1 MRLKLQSASRIKET
15 KFRRSPSK
23 FYLKLVLPLRPLKSW
38 KAYNCNLTGN
48 RWRTLE
54 HLVPTT
60 RKYPFDVVNR
70 FTFCFFHGCSNI
82 SSAKILPKS
91 THYAKRDFFPPL
103 PPLFP
108 LPSLPSWPLTFLNSV
123 QYSRCMPCT
132 VILTRL
138 YYLTKERIQFEILPL
153 SKRFSRRNISSFFEK
168 KVLVEKNKFEWKLVF
183 EIEILN
189 WKVPSPARLYRLRL
203 KVKRRIGVRIKK
215 IFGCLFN
222 DIKQFKL

>member
-103 PPLFP
+103 PPLSPPP
-108 LPSLPSWPLTFLNSV
+108 LPPVMTINLSQFCTILSMHAVHSHPHSSVLSRERKNSIRNSPSWQAFLAQKHFFVLRKKS
-123 QYSRCMPCT
+123 SRGK
-132 VILTRL
+132 
-138 YYLTKERIQFEILPL
+138 Y
-153 SKRFSRRNISSFFEK
+153 
-168 KVLVEKNKFEWKLVF
+168 KFEWKLVF

-189 WKVPSPARLYRLRL
+189 
-203 KVKRRIGVRIKK
+203 
-215 IFGCLFN
+215 
-222 DIKQFKL
+222 